1 MKRSILRLS
10 LFLAIGFSPSD
21 LHVYNSAICKK
32 GDRLFHRHF
41 LSIFIVVAFPAYADS
56 CIELVPHRN
65 QLPMPG
71 IFLELEL
78 ESACILESGVY
89 GFSTNLTRSNTTTIS
104 PDNNLIFP
112 RLILDHEREEMMVKV
127 EAGLGSGWDL
137 NIRLR
142 YLKDWVGDLDHFM
155 RQFHQVTG
163 LPYESRKVRPDGKFL
178 YWQYRPENNDNEK
191 SIWITKTQHGPGDYV
206 LSLGKQHGGFLGSSE
221 VKWSTRLVYKHPS
234 ADDLPTISS
243 GKRDYGISTAAEGS
257 GVWWDRN
264 VQWLVNLGLVHAG
277 ETEHTLYEQN
287 RTFFSGGG
295 GVSTSFNDDWTIT
308 IQNLIASPRYHA
320 PGLELKGMNQ
330 WQSILAVGIFYHLK
344 DQSLMLA
351 FTEDLLTNHSED
363 FSLIFSWKGQ
373 FGK

>member
-1 MKRSILRLS
+1 MFR
-10 LFLAIGFSPSD
+10 
-21 LHVYNSAICKK
+21 
-32 GDRLFHRHF
+32 RHF
-41 LSIFIVVAFPAYADS
+41 WSIFIVAAFPAYADS

-89 GFSTNLTRSNTTTIS
+89 RFSTNLTRSNTTTIS
-104 PDNNLIFP
+104 QAKSSRYS
-112 RLILDHEREEMMVKV
+112 RLILDHEREEVTVKV
-127 EAGLGSGWDL
+127 EAGLGSGWGL

-142 YLKDWVGDLDHFM
+142 YLKDWEGDWDHFM
-155 RQFHQVTG
+155 RQFHHVTG
-163 LPYESRKVRPDGKFL
+163 LPYESRKVRPDGEFL
-178 YWQYRPENNDNEK
+178 YFQNTNDDCPSVPDKPNE
-191 SIWITKTQHGPGDYV
+191 SCIWIEETQKGNGDYV
-206 LSLGKQHGGFLGSSE
+206 LSLGKQHGAFFGSSE

-264 VQWLVNLGLVHAG
+264 IQWLVNLGLVHAG

-295 GVSTSFNDDWTIT
+295 GVSTSFNDDWTMS

-330 WQSILAVGIFYHLK
+330 WQSILAVGVFYHLK

-351 FTEDLLTNHSED
+351 FTEDLFTNHSED

>member
-1 MKRSILRLS
+1 
-10 LFLAIGFSPSD
+10 
-21 LHVYNSAICKK
+21 
-32 GDRLFHRHF
+32 
-41 LSIFIVVAFPAYADS
+41 
-56 CIELVPHRN
+56 
-65 QLPMPG
+65 MPG

-78 ESACILESGVY
+78 ESACILESGVFS
-89 GFSTNLTRSNTTTIS
+89 FSTNLTRSNTTTIS
-104 PDNNLIFP
+104 PENNLIYP
-112 RLILDHEREEMMVKV
+112 RLILDHEREEVTVKV

-137 NIRLR
+137 IIRLR
-142 YLKDWVGDLDHFM
+142 YLKDWEGDWDHFM

-178 YWQYRPENNDNEK
+178 YWQYRPENNDNEQF
-191 SIWITKTQHGPGDYV
+191 IWITKTQKGNGDYV
-206 LSLGKQHGGFLGSSE
+206 LSLGKQHGVFLGSSE

-243 GKRDYGISTAAEGS
+243 GTRDYGISTAAEGS

-264 VQWLVNLGLVHAG
+264 IQWLVNLGLVHAG

-295 GVSTSFNDDWTIT
+295 GVSTSFNDDWTMS

-320 PGLELKGMNQ
+320 PGLKLNGMNQ
-330 WQSILAVGIFYHLK
+330 WQSILAVGVFYHLK

-351 FTEDLLTNHSED
+351 FTEDLFTNHSED

>member
-10 LFLAIGFSPSD
+10 LFLAIGFSPLD

-71 IFLELEL
+71 IFMELEL

-104 PDNNLIFP
+104 PDNNLIYP

-330 WQSILAVGIFYHLK
+330 WQSILAVGVFYHLK
-344 DQSLMLA
+344 YHSLMLA

>member
-1 MKRSILRLS
+1 MFR
-10 LFLAIGFSPSD
+10 
-21 LHVYNSAICKK
+21 
-32 GDRLFHRHF
+32 RHF
-41 LSIFIVVAFPAYADS
+41 WSIFIVAAFPAYADS

-89 GFSTNLTRSNTTTIS
+89 RFSTNLTRSNTTTIS
-104 PDNNLIFP
+104 PDNNLIYP
-112 RLILDHEREEMMVKV
+112 RLILDHEREEVMVKV

-142 YLKDWVGDLDHFM
+142 YLKDWVGDWDHFM
-155 RQFHQVTG
+155 RQFHKVTG

-178 YWQYRPENNDNEK
+178 YWQYRPENNDNEQF
-191 SIWITKTQHGPGDYV
+191 IWITKTQYGPGDYV
-206 LSLGKQHGGFLGSSE
+206 LSIGKQHGAFLGSSE

-264 VQWLVNLGLVHAG
+264 IQWLVNLGLVHAG
-277 ETEHTLYEQN
+277 KTEHTLYEQN

-295 GVSTSFNDDWTIT
+295 GVSTSFNDDWTLS

-330 WQSILAVGIFYHLK
+330 WQSILAVGVFYHLK

-351 FTEDLLTNHSED
+351 FTEDLFTNHSED